1 MATETRAAES
11 AADPVAAA
19 PRAGGRLEFPYLDGL
34 RGLAALAVVFY
45 HAYLFTGTTGTGPT
59 ELPWLR
65 PIIGWG
71 YLGVPLFI
79 VLSGY
84 VLMLPVLTR
93 FDRYRLPGGFWK
105 FVWRRARRIIPPYW
119 ASLVLFALLILF
131 VPVLGQPGGTQWD
144 TKLPMGWGTFL
155 THFFLVHDF
164 FPQYI
169 GKINGPMW
177 TVAVEWQIYFL
188 MPLLILPLWRV
199 FGGWATAS
207 SLVLIGMWMGAESRY
222 SFMHPWFVGLFA
234 VGMLAAELTV
244 KARDEHLSGVVRER
258 SKLGGPRWASGA
270 FVGAMVLGTLLVFF
284 RNRDYWQHQ
293 TWPSEVVTGI
303 LAGILLTWMGRQ
315 AVTGNHT
322 WLARF
327 FAWKPFV
334 LAGLVSY
341 SIYLFH
347 SPLLGLGNLLLLPLG
362 LYPKYQFLMMVF
374 VVIPVVIGICIGF
387 WWLVERNFMNRRQK
401 HATAEV
407 SHRGRLPEVE
417 TDSASPDAGSRSAR

>member
-1 MATETRAAES
+1 LATETRAES
-11 AADPVAAA
+11 AADPADAA

-65 PIIGWG
+65 PFIGWG

-84 VLMLPVLTR
+84 VLMLPVVTR

-105 FVWRRARRIIPPYW
+105 FIWRRARRIIPPYW
-119 ASLVLFALLILF
+119 ASLVVFALIILF
-131 VPVLGQPGGTQWD
+131 VPVMGQPGGTQWD

-188 MPLLILPLWRV
+188 MPLLILPLWKV

-222 SFMHPWFVGLFA
+222 SWMHPWFVGLFA

-244 KARDEHLSGVVRER
+244 KARDEHLSGKLNT
-258 SKLGGPRWASGA
+258 SKLGGPRWQGGV
-270 FVGAMVLGTLLVFF
+270 FVAAMAVGMVLVFF

-293 TWPSEVVTGI
+293 TWPSEVVLG
-303 LAGILLTWMGRQ
+303 LFAGILLTWMGRR
-315 AVTGNHT
+315 AVTGQHT

-334 LAGLVSY
+334 LLGLVSY
-341 SIYLFH
+341 SVYLFH
-347 SPLLGLGNLLLLPLG
+347 SPLLGLGNLLLLPMG
-362 LYPKYQFLMMVF
+362 LYPKWQFLLMVF
-374 VVIPVVIGICIGF
+374 VVVPVVLAVCVGF
-387 WWLVERNFMNRRQK
+387 WWLVERNFLNRRQK
-401 HATAEV
+401 HATREV
-407 SHRGRLPEVE
+407 SSRGRLPDVE
-417 TDSASPDAGSRSAR
+417 TDDTEDARPARSAT